1 MGFYLYAPLF
11 VFAHVCV
18 AARLV
23 PHVCV
28 ACACV
33 GGRNQNY
40 EYLFELDC
48 AASRR
53 CACVVRVVVIRIQG
67 IEGILKA
74 NLGQIRGFWRLLTC
88 LVIRLVLVERGHYVH
103 KGCELG
109 AI

>member
-1 MGFYLYAPLF
+1 MRLCLYLPMSVL
-11 VFAHVCV
+11 
-18 AARLV
+18 LV

-48 AASRR
+48 ADSRR
-53 CACVVRVVVIRIQG
+53 CACVVRVVEIRIQG

-74 NLGQIRGFWRLLTC
+74 NLGQIRGFLRLLTC
-88 LVIRLVLVERGHYVH
+88 SVIRLVFVERGHYVH
-103 KGCELG
+103 NGCELD
-109 AI
+109 AIWHF